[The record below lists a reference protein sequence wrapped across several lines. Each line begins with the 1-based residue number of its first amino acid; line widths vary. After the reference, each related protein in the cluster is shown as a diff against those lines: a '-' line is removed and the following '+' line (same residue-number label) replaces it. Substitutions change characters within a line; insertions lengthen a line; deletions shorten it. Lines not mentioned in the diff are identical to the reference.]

1 MSESKGFKIFL
12 GILDLEDPILSPN
25 HEVETATKPS
35 KREGNGSSNQAV
47 PTHANKPS
55 RRTTSLLNLFMS
67 NSQGTFIPIL
77 NCNLNPCYSYL
88 VSGYPLNLNYFYSM
102 KIGTHQVL
110 PLHPFALRYKYLP
123 HWLLLD
129 LIVNNGINAIYGNYE
144 ILKIFRLV
152 EVVVA

>member
-1 MSESKGFKIFL
+1 MSESKALKIFL

-67 NSQGTFIPIL
+67 NSQGTFTPSKL
-77 NCNLNPCYSYL
+77 YLNPCYSCL
-88 VSGYPLNLNYFYSM
+88 VSRISFKFYYFYSL
-102 KIGTHQVL
+102 KIGSHQVL
-110 PLHPFALRYKYLP
+110 PLHPFALVYKYLP
-123 HWLLLD
+123 HWLLLN
-129 LIVNNGINAIYGNYE
+129 LIVNNDYGNQG

-152 EVVVA
+152 EVIVA